1 MSELCSCPPSFYVVG
16 TIILISPK
24 SFIHQLAFF
33 VRSGFNYLTN
43 KIISSY
49 RIFQIRQIGMTKI
62 ERDLFSGAAL
72 VRFAVSRVP
81 ELSAM

>member
-1 MSELCSCPPSFYVVG
+1 VSCFFAPAIFYVVG

-24 SFIHQLAFF
+24 SFILQLAFF
-33 VRSGFNYLTN
+33 VRFGFNCLTN

-49 RIFQIRQIGMTKI
+49 RIFEIRQIGMTKT
-62 ERDLFSGAAL
+62 ERDLFPGAAL
-72 VRFAVSRVP
+72 ARFAVSRVP